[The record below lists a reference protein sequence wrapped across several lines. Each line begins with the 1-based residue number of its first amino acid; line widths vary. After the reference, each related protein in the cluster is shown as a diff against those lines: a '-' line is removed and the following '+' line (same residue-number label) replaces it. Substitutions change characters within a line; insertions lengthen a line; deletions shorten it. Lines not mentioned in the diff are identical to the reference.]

1 MFILCIC
8 LRTFLSHVFKKICT
22 FYIQKSVTFVQFWMY
37 LNYAEWM
44 IGCFHAADVPSTN
57 ASNCWIF
64 AGEKISSQNAWVT
77 FRTLN
82 SSSSIKSTIAK
93 YFSKMSPTLL
103 DFYCQYLE
111 SWIFSEVMHPM
122 TSFLLHFSSQAMQ

>member
-1 MFILCIC
+1 MYVYIC

-37 LNYAEWM
+37 LNYAEWI
-44 IGCFHAADVPSTN
+44 IGCFHTADVLSTN

-82 SSSSIKSTIAK
+82 SSSSIKFTIAK